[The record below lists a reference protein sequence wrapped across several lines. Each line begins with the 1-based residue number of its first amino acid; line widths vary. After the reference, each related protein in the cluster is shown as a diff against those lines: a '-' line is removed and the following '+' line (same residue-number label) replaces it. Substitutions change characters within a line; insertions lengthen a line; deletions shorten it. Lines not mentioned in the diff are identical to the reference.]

1 VYVIRMRIR
10 GVMLAGAILGVACS
24 GSVSPSPSPTAQ
36 APTPTA
42 AAAATSA
49 LTFNVGAPQARMVA
63 TLIAFLDA
71 SNAGRV
77 DAALALL
84 TDDVGVSDC
93 GYGPT
98 RLITATG
105 ITAARQWLT
114 DRAADHDQLLLENVR
129 NENPDPASGSHVVA
143 ASYARRSS
151 DALRSLGYPNGI
163 KPQTATKVVFTATD
177 DRIRGFANG
186 PFGGPLSLCEP
197 RP

>member
-1 VYVIRMRIR
+1 MIRMRIR
-10 GVMLAGAILGVACS
+10 GLMLAGAILGIACS
-24 GSVSPSPSPTAQ
+24 GSVSPSPSPA
-36 APTPTA
+36 TPSPPATTA
-42 AAAATSA
+42 AASSA

-84 TDDVGVSDC
+84 TDDVGISDC
-93 GYGPT
+93 GYRPI

-105 ITAARQWLT
+105 TAAARQWLT
-114 DRAADHDQLLLENVR
+114 ERAADHDQLVLESIR
-129 NENPDPASGSHVVA
+129 NENPDPTSGSHVVA
-143 ASYARRSS
+143 ASYSRRSS
-151 DALRSLGYPNGI
+151 DTLRSLGFAGGI
-163 KPQTATKVVFTATD
+163 DPQTATKVVFTATD